1 MNGLQKRIVPT
12 LLLYEESLVKTCQFK
27 KFQYIGDPC
36 NTVKIFNELE
46 VDELLFLDIKAT
58 VSKIKPNIKILK
70 DIANECFMPLS
81 YGGGITTLDDVKS
94 IFDRIENSYQ

>member
-1 MNGLQKRIVPT
+1 M
-12 LLLYEESLVKTCQFK
+12 
-27 KFQYIGDPC
+27 
-36 NTVKIFNELE
+36 
-46 VDELLFLDIKAT
+46 LFLDIKAT

-94 IFDRIENSYQ
+94 IFDIGFEKIAINSFLYNKPIFLDQIASIYGSQAIIAFYGC